1 MSPTVKSEANGA
13 PVAQPGSKE
22 VGSIEAGAGELAEE
36 AGQEGAFNPET
47 GEINWDCPCLG
58 GMAHG
63 PWYVAAGMGTIARRC

>member
-1 MSPTVKSEANGA
+1 MS
-13 PVAQPGSKE
+13 GS
-22 VGSIEAGAGELAEE
+22 ALGEDTSARDLEEE

-63 PWYVAAGMGTIARRC
+63 PWYASSGVYVVSWANQTCL